1 MANSNIFRF
10 SLLLSILVLTGC
22 GGFQSTTE
30 NSSNFSQSTRT
41 QTDLLVVSEKLVVQ
55 KSAVQKVESSALSK
69 VSKAA
74 EDGDYS
80 QFEKYIAA
88 SGTKWTALLDN
99 ECLQDALEDDFSKV
113 LANQEFDLRSLAQ
126 KQVAY
131 SFELQEEISLR
142 DLALK
147 LDATGC
153 ALRMENE
160 IDDVSLTYV
169 NDPDYQSGKQ
179 NYLKDIKA
187 QFAKTIMKS
196 VAHSQDVVVAV
207 LDTGIDDDHEDFD
220 RQMIWRDQR
229 GFRGIDFANNDF
241 DPNDGH
247 NHGTFVSSIVA
258 ANSDNGVGMAGVAT
272 QGVKIMPIKVLSDK
286 GSGLSSNIV
295 NGIYYAIEN
304 GAHVINMSLG
314 SAKESVIMQ
323 KAIQDAIDN
332 GIVVV
337 SAAGNSSLPL
347 SDSYFIS
354 PAGYAHQ
361 QRGHIS
367 VGALETSETLA
378 RFSNFGSNWVE
389 LAAPGVNIH
398 GAHKQNAYATA
409 SGTSAA
415 SPIVAGAAAVL
426 IYQKLNSG
434 QGYTP
439 GEIEDFILQN
449 STKTPSLQRQVSNGH
464 SLNFELL
471 SAELVQRGPASEP
484 PLDVPVTPTPEPP
497 QNPVSDPG
505 AAKIFMGAID
515 SVEVSEADEA
525 VIVSG
530 WGCQYNDLRR
540 PTITIFYDA
549 KMNEDYTDIA
559 TQAGLPSPNQVHTAC
574 GRVGD
579 FNFAHFIPF
588 AKIAKLRME
597 GMAIMASVGIA
608 EIDATGTGNFQ
619 LERSGQLKIP
629 AIPESAY
636 DFLPPLDAAPVVEGL
651 IEDVVYRTDL
661 KRVEVSGWACEVGD
675 PLPAKVSLAGER
687 EDGSF
692 ITTDVVDQANLPSS
706 NLSRQVCKTNT
717 DHGFKAYFRLSSIDT
732 WNMEGR
738 KLRVLA
744 NGAYRQGGNYTS
756 SSGLISHG
764 AVELPNP
771 NGLLIPVITEAER
784 NTPVPEPVTEKIGAI
799 TSIQF
804 NANTSKVEVRGWAC
818 EVGVSG
824 TTKVE
829 ILSELTRGGNANR
842 YADTTLPSTPDIEQ
856 RCGNQEP
863 HNFFVEQR
871 AYIDDANRLLSEG
884 ALRLFLVNGPNFE
897 FKNLIQTAALPVI
910 PEQVQEHEMMGAVT
924 TVTYDRN
931 ANQLVVRGW
940 LCEKGLSES
949 LNYRLDI
956 LRNGLN
962 SRASLYYKQATLAS
976 SNSIRNTC
984 ESNGRYNF
992 EQVISGAD
1000 IERFQ
1005 ITEGSK
1011 VRIYGYSSQ
1020 TGGSNKMIGADANY
1034 LVPSLD

>member
-1 MANSNIFRF
+1 MANSNIYHLF
-10 SLLLSILVLTGC
+10 SFLCFITLAGC
-22 GGFQSTTE
+22 GGFESTSE
-30 NSSNFSQSTRT
+30 GHSQFSQSTRT

-55 KSAVQKVESSALSK
+55 KSSVQTVAGATFDT
-69 VSKAA
+69 VNKAA
-74 EDGDYS
+74 AEGDYS
-80 QFEKYIAA
+80 QFEKFIAA

-99 ECLQDALEDDFSKV
+99 ECLQEALEDDFSKV

-131 SFELQEEISLR
+131 SFKLQEDISLR

-153 ALRMENE
+153 AVRMENE
-160 IDDVSLTYV
+160 IDDVSVTYV

-179 NYLKDIKA
+179 NYLKDLKA
-187 QFAKTIMKS
+187 QFAKTILNS
-196 VAHSQDVVVAV
+196 VTHSQDVIVAV
-207 LDTGIDDDHEDFD
+207 LDTGLDDDHEDID
-220 RQMIWRDQR
+220 RQMLWRDQR

-247 NHGTFVSSIVA
+247 NHGTFVSSIIA
-258 ANSDNGVGMAGVAT
+258 ADSDNGVGMAGVAT

-286 GSGLSSNIV
+286 GSGISSNIV

-337 SAAGNSSLPL
+337 SAAGNSGLPL

-361 QRGHIS
+361 QRGHIA
-367 VGALETSETLA
+367 VGALETATTLA

-398 GAHKQNAYATA
+398 GANKQNAYAVA

-415 SPIVAGAAAVL
+415 SPMVAGAAAVL

-449 STKTPSLQRQVSNGH
+449 STKTTSLQQQVSNGQ

-471 SAELVQRGPASEP
+471 SKELVQRGPASEP
-484 PLDVPVTPTPEPP
+484 PLQVPVTPTPEPP
-497 QNPVSDPG
+497 QDPVSDPS
-505 AAKIFMGAID
+505 AAKIFLGALD

-525 VIVSG
+525 VIIKG

-540 PTITIFYDA
+540 PTISIFYDA

-559 TQAGLPSPNQVHTAC
+559 TQSGLPSPTQVHTAC

-579 FNFAHFIPF
+579 FNFAHSIPF

-597 GMAIMASVGIA
+597 GMAIMASIGIP
-608 EIDATGTGNFQ
+608 EIDTTGTGNFQ
-619 LERSGQLKIP
+619 LERSGQLDIP
-629 AIPESAY
+629 AIPASAY
-636 DFLPPLDAAPVVEGL
+636 DFLPPLGQAPVIEGL
-651 IEDVVYRTDL
+651 IEEVVYRTDL

-675 PLPAKVSLAGER
+675 PLPAAVSLAGER
-687 EDGSF
+687 EDGTF
-692 ITTDVVDQANLPSS
+692 ITTDVVDQANLASS
-706 NLSRQVCKTNT
+706 NLSRQICKTNA
-717 DHGFKAYFRLSSIDT
+717 DHGFKAYFRLNSIDT

-738 KLRVLA
+738 RLKVRA
-744 NGAYRQGGNYTS
+744 NGAYRKGGNYTS
-756 SSGLISHG
+756 TSGLISNG
-764 AVELPNP
+764 PVELPNP
-771 NGLLIPVITEAER
+771 NSLLIPVITEAER

-799 TSIQF
+799 TSILF

-824 TTKVE
+824 TTKIE

-842 YADTTLPSTPDIEQ
+842 YADTTLPSTPAIEQ

-884 ALRLFLVNGPNFE
+884 GLRLFLVNGPNGE
-897 FKNLIQTAALPVI
+897 FKNLLQTYALPVI
-910 PEQVQEHEMMGAVT
+910 PEQVQEHEMLGAVT
-924 TVTYDRN
+924 TVTFDRV

-940 LCEKGLSES
+940 LCEKGLAGS

-956 LRNGLN
+956 MRNGLN
-962 SRASLYYKQATLAS
+962 SRASLSYKQATLAS

-1000 IERFQ
+1000 LERFQ

-1011 VRIYGYSSQ
+1011 VRIYGYSNQ
-1020 TGGSNKMIGADANY
+1020 VGGSNKMIGADANY